1 MDILDQILNA
11 QKGSRDDKVENFKSL
26 FAEEDNVAVQTAL
39 AKARQVEELERLK
52 AKHEQE
58 VEALQDEHERENE
71 RLAGAK
77 EKETV
82 DTAIKKKRDAERKAA
97 EKQSANESVE
107 EGKLVAEISVIID
120 AVMKKIRS
128 QVMKEILKNQEK
140 GLGMLNTL
148 GSFVGAKISDK
159 KQEKGKLFLKFGESL
174 EEAKDMELAIPMR
187 GFMQDSRKELFGW
200 AKKAGLNPKR
210 VGSGSSEKLE
220 IKGTRQQM
228 KKLIDSIPVKDVKEG
243 RNYAKERE
251 NYHSRPEQMER
262 NAARKRARRALE
274 KEGKV
279 KPFDKKDVHHKDNNP
294 LNNDKGNLSVVSQ
307 KYNRTEPR
315 LREKLSKNASIKD
328 FINDFKNSD
337 APQFKNQSAE
347 EIKKMA
353 VAAYY
358 ANQKRG

>member
-39 AKARQVEELERLK
+39 AKARQVEEMERLK

-58 VEALQDEHERENE
+58 VEALQDEHDRENE

-77 EKETV
+77 EKETI
-82 DTAIKKKRDAERKAA
+82 DTAIKKKRDAERKAS

-107 EGKLVAEISVIID
+107 EGKLVADTMDIIN
-120 AVMKKIRS
+120 AVMKKIET
-128 QVMKEILKNQEK
+128 QVQKEIKKNTEK

-148 GSFVGAKISDK
+148 GSFVGAKVTDK
-159 KQEKGKLFLKFGESL
+159 KQEKGRLFLKWGDDL
-174 EEAKDMELAIPMR
+174 
-187 GFMQDSRKELFGW
+187 G
-200 AKKAGLNPKR
+200 
-210 VGSGSSEKLE
+210 
-220 IKGTRQQM
+220 
-228 KKLIDSIPVKDVKEG
+228 EG
-243 RNYAKERE
+243 RNYAKERA

-328 FINDFKNSD
+328 FIKDFQNSD

>member
-1 MDILDQILNA
+1 MDILDKILNA
-11 QKGSRDDKVENFKSL
+11 QKSSRDQKVENFKSL

-39 AKARQVEELERLK
+39 AKAKQVEEMERLK

-58 VEALQDEHERENE
+58 LEALQDEHDRENE
-71 RLAGAK
+71 RLKGAK
-77 EKETV
+77 EKEVV
-82 DTAIKKKRDAERKAA
+82 DIAIKKKRDAERKA
-97 EKQSANESVE
+97 NESVE
-107 EGKLVAEISVIID
+107 EGKLVSNIQDIID
-120 AVMKKIRS
+120 VVMKKINK
-128 QVMKEILKNQEK
+128 QVGKEIQRNQEK

-148 GSFVGAKISDK
+148 GSFVGAKVTDK
-159 KQEKGKLFLKFGESL
+159 KQDKGKLFLKFGDNLDESV
-174 EEAKDMELAIPMR
+174 EERYSDVMR
-187 GFMQDSRKELFGW
+187 KRNQSQQKAHQKAMMKS
-200 AKKAGLNPKR
+200 AKKSIKDYDAKNKNKNEE
-210 VGSGSSEKLE
+210 SEVE
-220 IKGTRQQM
+220 
-228 KKLIDSIPVKDVKEG
+228 EG
-243 RNYAKERE
+243 RNYAKERA
-251 NYHSRPEQMER
+251 NYHSRPEQMEK

-294 LNNDKGNLSVVSQ
+294 LNNDRGNLSVVSQ

-315 LREKLSKNASIKD
+315 LRTEKLSKDATIGDFIKD
-328 FINDFKNSD
+328 FNSSD

>member
-1 MDILDQILNA
+1 MDILNQILNA

-39 AKARQVEELERLK
+39 AKARQVEEMERLK
-52 AKHEQE
+52 VKHEQE
-58 VEALQDEHERENE
+58 VEALQDEHDRENE

-107 EGKLVAEISVIID
+107 EGKLVSDISHVVKTVLKRIND
-120 AVMKKIRS
+120 
-128 QVMKEILKNQEK
+128 QVMKEIEKNQEK

-148 GSFVGAKISDK
+148 GSFVGAKVTDK
-159 KQEKGKLFLKFGESL
+159 KQEKGKLFLKFGDDL
-174 EEAKDMELAIPMR
+174 
-187 GFMQDSRKELFGW
+187 G
-200 AKKAGLNPKR
+200 
-210 VGSGSSEKLE
+210 
-220 IKGTRQQM
+220 
-228 KKLIDSIPVKDVKEG
+228 EG
-243 RNYAKERE
+243 RNYAKERA
-251 NYHSRPEQMER
+251 NYHSRPEQMEK
-262 NAARKRARRALE
+262 NAARKRARRQME

-328 FINDFKNSD
+328 FINDFKSSD

>member
-1 MDILDQILNA
+1 MDILDKILNA
-11 QKGSRDDKVENFKSL
+11 QKSSRDQKVENFKSL

-39 AKARQVEELERLK
+39 AKAKQVEEMERLK

-58 VEALQDEHERENE
+58 IEALKDEHDRENE
-71 RLAGAK
+71 RLKGAK
-77 EKETV
+77 EKEVV
-82 DTAIKKKRDAERKAA
+82 DIAIKKKRDAERKA
-97 EKQSANESVE
+97 NESVE
-107 EGKLVAEISVIID
+107 EGKLVSGIQDIID
-120 AVMKKIRS
+120 VVMKKINN
-128 QVMKEILKNQEK
+128 QVGKEIRRNQEK

-148 GSFVGAKISDK
+148 GSFVGAKVTDK
-159 KQEKGKLFLKFGESL
+159 KQDKGKLFLKFGDNLDESV
-174 EEAKDMELAIPMR
+174 DI
-187 GFMQDSRKELFGW
+187 
-200 AKKAGLNPKR
+200 KKALKKVKGLTK
-210 VGSGSSEKLE
+210 
-220 IKGTRQQM
+220 QQIQM
-228 KKLIDSIPVKDVKEG
+228 LTTLPTPVITSLINQLSTMVAGDVEEG
-243 RNYAKERE
+243 RNYAKERA
-251 NYHSRPEQMER
+251 NYHSRPEQMEK

-294 LNNDKGNLSVVSQ
+294 LNNDRGNLSVVSQ

-315 LREKLSKNASIKD
+315 LRTEKLSKDATIGDFIKD
-328 FINDFKNSD
+328 FKSSD

>member
-1 MDILDQILNA
+1 MDILNQILNA

-39 AKARQVEELERLK
+39 AKAKQVEEMERLK

-58 VEALQDEHERENE
+58 IEALQDEHDRENE

-82 DTAIKKKRDAERKAA
+82 DTAIKKKRDAERKAS

-107 EGKLVAEISVIID
+107 EGKLVSDIQHIID
-120 AVMKKIRS
+120 TVMKKINN
-128 QVMKEILKNQEK
+128 QVGKEITRNQEK

-148 GSFVGAKISDK
+148 GSFVGAKITDK
-159 KQEKGKLFLKFGESL
+159 KQEKGKLFLKFGDDIE
-174 EEAKDMELAIPMR
+174 
-187 GFMQDSRKELFGW
+187 
-200 AKKAGLNPKR
+200 
-210 VGSGSSEKLE
+210 
-220 IKGTRQQM
+220 
-228 KKLIDSIPVKDVKEG
+228 EG
-243 RNYAKERE
+243 RNYAKERA
-251 NYHSRPEQMER
+251 NYHSRPEQMEK

-328 FINDFKNSD
+328 FINDFKSSD

>member
-1 MDILDQILNA
+1 MDILNQILNA

-39 AKARQVEELERLK
+39 AKARQVEEMERLK
-52 AKHEQE
+52 VKHEQE
-58 VEALQDEHERENE
+58 VEALQDEHDRENE

-107 EGKLVAEISVIID
+107 EGKLVSDISHVVKTVLKRIND
-120 AVMKKIRS
+120 
-128 QVMKEILKNQEK
+128 QVMKEIEKNQEK

-148 GSFVGAKISDK
+148 GSFVGAKITDK
-159 KQEKGKLFLKFGESL
+159 KQEKGKLFLKFGDDIE
-174 EEAKDMELAIPMR
+174 
-187 GFMQDSRKELFGW
+187 
-200 AKKAGLNPKR
+200 
-210 VGSGSSEKLE
+210 
-220 IKGTRQQM
+220 
-228 KKLIDSIPVKDVKEG
+228 EG

-328 FINDFKNSD
+328 FINDFKSSD

>member
-11 QKGSRDDKVENFKSL
+11 QKGSRDNKVENFKSL

-39 AKARQVEELERLK
+39 AKAKQVEEMERLK

-58 VEALQDEHERENE
+58 VEALKDEHERENE

-77 EKETV
+77 EKETI
-82 DTAIKKKRDAERKAA
+82 DTAIQKKRDAERKA
-97 EKQSANESVE
+97 NESVELE
-107 EGKLVAEISVIID
+107 EGKLVAEINVIIN
-120 AVMKKIRS
+120 AVMKQIKS
-128 QVMKEILKNQEK
+128 QVGKEIQKNQEK

-148 GSFVGAKISDK
+148 GSFVGYKVTDK
-159 KQEKGKLFLKFGESL
+159 KQEKGKLFLKFGDDL
-174 EEAKDMELAIPMR
+174 
-187 GFMQDSRKELFGW
+187 G
-200 AKKAGLNPKR
+200 
-210 VGSGSSEKLE
+210 
-220 IKGTRQQM
+220 
-228 KKLIDSIPVKDVKEG
+228 EG

-251 NYHSRPEQMER
+251 NYHSKPEQMER

-353 VAAYY
+353 LAAYY

>member
-26 FAEEDNVAVQTAL
+26 FAEEDNVAVKAAL
-39 AKARQVEELERLK
+39 AKAKQVEEMERLK

-58 VEALQDEHERENE
+58 VEALKTRHERENE
-71 RLAGAK
+71 RLKGAK
-77 EKETV
+77 ETEV
-82 DTAIKKKRDAERKAA
+82 ERDAIDKKREALRKA
-97 EKQSANESVE
+97 NEELE
-107 EGKLVAEISVIID
+107 EGKLVADTMDIVN
-120 AVMKKIRS
+120 AVMKKIEG
-128 QVMKEILKNQEK
+128 QVQKEIKRNKEK

-148 GSFVGAKISDK
+148 GSFVGAKVTDK
-159 KQEKGKLFLKFGESL
+159 KQEKGRLFLKWGDDL
-174 EEAKDMELAIPMR
+174 
-187 GFMQDSRKELFGW
+187 G
-200 AKKAGLNPKR
+200 
-210 VGSGSSEKLE
+210 
-220 IKGTRQQM
+220 
-228 KKLIDSIPVKDVKEG
+228 EG
-243 RNYAKERE
+243 RNYAKERA

>member
-1 MDILDQILNA
+1 MDILNQILNA

-39 AKARQVEELERLK
+39 AKAKQVEEMERLK

-58 VEALQDEHERENE
+58 VEALQDEHDRENE

-82 DTAIKKKRDAERKAA
+82 DTAIKKKRDAERKAS

-107 EGKLVAEISVIID
+107 EGKLVSDIQHIID
-120 AVMKKIRS
+120 TVMKKINN
-128 QVMKEILKNQEK
+128 QVGKEITRNQEK

-148 GSFVGAKISDK
+148 GSFVGAKVTDK
-159 KQEKGKLFLKFGESL
+159 KQDKGKLFLKFGDDIE
-174 EEAKDMELAIPMR
+174 
-187 GFMQDSRKELFGW
+187 
-200 AKKAGLNPKR
+200 
-210 VGSGSSEKLE
+210 
-220 IKGTRQQM
+220 
-228 KKLIDSIPVKDVKEG
+228 EG
-243 RNYAKERE
+243 RNYAKERA

-328 FINDFKNSD
+328 FINDFKSSD

>member
-1 MDILDQILNA
+1 MDILNQILNA

-39 AKARQVEELERLK
+39 AKAKQVEEMERLK

-58 VEALQDEHERENE
+58 VEALQDEHDRENE

-82 DTAIKKKRDAERKAA
+82 DTAIKKKRDAERKAS

-107 EGKLVAEISVIID
+107 EGKLVSDIQHIID
-120 AVMKKIRS
+120 TVMKKINN
-128 QVMKEILKNQEK
+128 QVGKEITRNQEK

-148 GSFVGAKISDK
+148 GSFVGAKITDK
-159 KQEKGKLFLKFGESL
+159 KQEKGKLFLKFGDDIE
-174 EEAKDMELAIPMR
+174 
-187 GFMQDSRKELFGW
+187 
-200 AKKAGLNPKR
+200 
-210 VGSGSSEKLE
+210 
-220 IKGTRQQM
+220 
-228 KKLIDSIPVKDVKEG
+228 EG
-243 RNYAKERE
+243 RNYAKERA
-251 NYHSRPEQMER
+251 NYHSRPEQMEK

-328 FINDFKNSD
+328 FINDFKSSD